1 MRARKKPRRVSLT
14 RREIHIRM
22 ESTRPTSG
30 RNGRGRL
37 IAAASLAT
45 AAFVVLALPSLA
57 SAGSFSSSAMRASQ
71 IRQLARQAPNHD
83 TLSPA
88 ARQIQRQ
95 GYLVPNEAAYQRQ
108 KARADRRAA
117 ARQALTQPAAPFG
130 PSAPSTI
137 RSFAGINDTQ
147 FSPPDET
154 SAVGTGRYIQLVNAD
169 FAIYNKTGNT
179 PISRGSLNPMVG
191 ALSTD
196 FVFDPQIIW
205 DPTTKR
211 FYYAADDERSATNH
225 ILRWG
230 WSKTATPTS
239 SADWCKYGL
248 PTGAT
253 LTDFPKLGDSQHFGI
268 IGTNLFNSQEQFL
281 GSNILAFKKPPAGTN
296 CPAPQEVNKAIPSS
310 AGAFTPTPANEIDTN
325 ATGWVVARGSTQ
337 TSTKLRLFKVTRNS
351 STGNPVIN
359 TTPTSVTVPSY
370 TVPANAV
377 QQGSVNR
384 IDTADGRNTQAVA
397 ANDPGHG
404 GKFALWTQHTVKGG
418 AGAEV
423 RWYEI
428 NVANHSVIQKG
439 KATNASLFEFNG
451 AIAPNRRVNG
461 TTKSGGNAMVM
472 NFNTSSS
479 AARPGIRMV
488 SKSAG
493 HAQSGQVTVRSSP
506 GQLSGFDCDA
516 SRHLC
521 RWGDYAAVTPDPSTA
536 NRMWNV
542 SQFAV
547 GSGSGTSG
555 PATSRTWHFVVQ
567 P

>member
-1 MRARKKPRRVSLT
+1 MMRRRVSLT

-22 ESTRPTSG
+22 EPTRLTSRG
-30 RNGRGRL
+30 RRRL
-37 IAAASLAT
+37 IAAASLAGT
-45 AAFVVLALPSLA
+45 ASVILALPSLG
-57 SAGSFSSSAMRASQ
+57 SAATFSSHVMRASQ
-71 IRQLARQAPNHD
+71 IRKVSRQAPNRR

-88 ARQIQRQ
+88 ARTIQRQ
-95 GYLVPNEAAYQRQ
+95 GYLVPNQAAYERQ
-108 KARADRRAA
+108 KARASRRAA
-117 ARQALTQPAAPFG
+117 ASSALTQPAAPFG
-130 PSAPSTI
+130 PNAPSTI
-137 RSFAGINDTQ
+137 RAFAGINDTF

-169 FAIYNKTGNT
+169 FAIYSKTGNT
-179 PISRGSLNPMVG
+179 PIGTGSLNSLVG
-191 ALSTD
+191 AGSND

-211 FYYAADDERSATNH
+211 FYYAAVDEVSAATH
-225 ILRWG
+225 ILAFG

-239 SADWCKYGL
+239 SADWCKFGVGS
-248 PTGAT
+248 GAT
-253 LTDFPKLGDSQHFGI
+253 LPDFPKLGDSQHFGI
-268 IGTNLFNSQEQFL
+268 IGTNLFSSGGGFAN
-281 GSNILAFKKPPAGTN
+281 SNILAFKKPPAGTS
-296 CPAPQEVNKAIPSS
+296 CPSPSTANKGIATS
-310 AGAFTPTPANEIDTN
+310 AFTPTPANEIDTN
-325 ATGWVVARGSTQ
+325 GTGWVVARGRPTP
-337 TSTKLRLFKVTRNS
+337 STKLFLFKVTRNAS
-351 STGNPVIN
+351 GNPVIN

-370 TVPANAV
+370 NAPANAP
-377 QQGSVNR
+377 QQGSTNR
-384 IDTADGRNTQAVA
+384 IDTSDARNTQAVA

-404 GKFALWTQHTVKGG
+404 GKFALWTQHTVSGG

-428 NVANHSVIQKG
+428 DVANHSVIQKG

-479 AARPGIRMV
+479 AAKPGIRMV
-488 SKSAG
+488 SKVG
-493 HAQSGQVTVRSSP
+493 GGAQSGQVAVKSSP

-516 SRHLC
+516 SSHLC